1 MCLRSV
7 VVVCRRVAATFS
19 THSSTRFKRNT
30 QRVSVKTN
38 ALHFALA
45 NEPLSQRVFD
55 AFCGASTTHRWNALA
70 NGQRSNAFS
79 THLVVRR

>member
-45 NEPLSQRVFD
+45 NEPL
-55 AFCGASTTHRWNALA
+55 CL
-70 NGQRSNAFS
+70 NAFS
-79 THLVVRR
+79 TPFVVRRRRTDGTR